1 MEPILR
7 MNFVS
12 HLVRKIRVQ
21 RVGLLLLFVFMALSS
36 QAQNAFITTW
46 ETTEVR
52 ESITIG
58 ALNSV
63 DYTIDWGDGTVE
75 NNRFNTITHVYDN
88 PGVHTVKITGDFKRF
103 YAIQST
109 AEKLRSV
116 EQWGS
121 IAWNSF
127 SSAFSGATNLQINAT
142 DAPDLSGVTS
152 MASMFKDAK
161 TVNADLSGWD
171 VSTVTDMSSVFW
183 GATAFNGDITNWDV
197 SNVTTMARMFL
208 DASSFNRDIGSWDVS
223 SVTDIERMFMG
234 TNSMAFNQDISGWEV
249 GQIQRFNF
257 LFYVEE
263 GTGAFNQN
271 LGSWDIS
278 NMVQANVMFDNTSI
292 SVDNYDAMLI
302 GWSQQDTRTPF
313 VGVGGLKYCSLGEAA
328 RNILIE
334 KGMKFTGDERNDS
347 CPPELAS
354 ATKDSDTQITVT
366 FTENVQTNGGNPTDF
381 TVVDGAANNYPVTAQ
396 ADGTPGDMEIVL
408 TVADL
413 SAAVGDLEVS
423 YTNNNDEIFDT
434 VTGSARSTINPV
446 VINVTPPVMVSGV
459 RDSHTRLTITFDE
472 DIITNEGNPADF
484 AVQDEQNNTYVVIA
498 QQAGDDETELELTV
512 ADFSQAI
519 GKLTVTYTNNNNE
532 ISNLVGVPMAT
543 DAVGI
548 EILDEE
554 APFIIGATKDSDTQ
568 ITLLFSEP
576 VQTNGGNVGDFTVV
590 DGVGTNYTVSAQADG
605 TTMDNAIVLTVADL
619 SAAVGGLTIT
629 YINNN
634 DEISDFGGNVLDTDD
649 TGAHLSIITDP
660 NAFVTAWEAN
670 RDGAR
675 ITINTNTDNGEV
687 YNYTIDWG
695 DGNAPETNQTGTAQH
710 TYTTKGIY
718 TVTITG
724 DFPRIAGANSLLLSI
739 EQWGNNAWTS
749 FEKAFQ
755 GARSMQI
762 NATDVPNLS
771 GVTSTAA
778 MFENCA
784 AFNSDISNWDV
795 SGITDMTGMFR
806 NATTFNQNLT
816 GWDVS
821 SVTNMTS
828 MFEQAYAFNG
838 NISNWNVSNV
848 TDMSRMFNNARA
860 FNSDISQWNVSNLTT
875 MVSMFNYATEF
886 NVDISQWQVGNV
898 TSLRTTFTRAESF
911 NQNIGGWDVSKVT
924 DMSGTFTLATSF
936 NQDISGWDVSAVTD
950 MSSLFSEA
958 TAFNQDIGNWQVGN
972 VTSLNSTFSKAEAF
986 NQDISG
992 WDVSNVTFMSTT
1004 FSDAKSFD
1012 QSLGD
1017 WDITSVTSMNSM
1029 LNNAGLSVAN
1039 YDATLVGWASQDIT
1053 NAPVISAGGLK
1064 YCTAG
1069 EIARDELIGKGWIFF
1084 GDETND
1090 TCFPIVID
1098 ATKDSDTQITVEFSE
1113 NVMSAGGN
1121 PTDFTVIDDANN
1133 NYVVSAQIDDVAG
1146 DAKVVLTVA
1155 DLSAAVGDITVTY
1168 TNNNEEIVGVVN
1180 GPVDSTIRGIVIDIT
1195 PPVMV
1200 SGVRDSNG
1208 QITILFSDVVLT
1220 NEGNPGDFTVV
1231 DEASNVYAVLSQAD
1245 DVANDIRIVLTVSD
1259 LTMAIGSL
1267 TVTYANNND
1276 EIRNTVGSIM
1286 ATDATGIQV
1295 LDETVPLLSSAVKD
1309 SDTQI
1314 TVSFNE
1320 PVQVNGTNPSDFIVT
1335 DGGGNA
1341 FAVTGIADG
1350 TPQDTD
1356 IILTV
1361 ANLSSA
1367 VGGVTVTYTNNNDEV
1382 TDYGNNPLATDET
1395 GAFIS
1400 ILSNATDFVMTW
1412 EVTSDGESIF
1422 IPTTDDNGEV
1432 YNYTIDWG
1440 DGNVDPNQTGNASHS
1455 YTKAGSYQVSI
1466 SGDFPRIYFEKF
1478 NTNNTKIQSVEQWGN
1493 IAWTSFN
1500 KAFHSCLNMQVNAT
1514 DAPGLSGVTDLTNM
1528 FSNCQVMNADL
1539 SHWDV
1544 STITNMQGVFSSARA
1559 FNQDL
1564 SDWDVSNVTNMFQT
1578 FAGATSFNQSL
1589 AAWDI
1594 TNVEQMSQ
1602 FLTNTSV
1609 SIANYDATLVGWAE
1623 QDVKNDVTLGTDLL
1637 YCIAGEIAREKLKQ
1651 RGWFFNGDE
1660 FAFDCSP
1667 IMLSAVKDSD
1677 TQITVTFNE
1686 GVLTNEENPTDFL
1699 VTDDANN
1706 SYAVSAQVA
1715 ASAGSTDIVLTV
1727 ANLAGASGNLTITYT
1742 NNNNELIDAATQTQL
1757 VDTNSVVIDFTP
1769 PVMVSGSRDSNTELT
1784 IRFDDDV
1791 RVAEANPGDFTVKD
1805 EGNNSFAVTGIADG
1819 FADDEEI
1826 ILTVA
1831 DMSLSL
1837 GDLTVTYTNNNNE
1850 VTNLNNVAMASD
1862 AVGLVVADALAP
1874 FMVSATKDSETQ
1886 ITLTF
1891 SEPIKTNGGNPTDFT
1906 VTDGRNNTFA
1916 VSAQADGTA
1925 NDTKLILTVAD
1936 LSGATGGLTITYAN
1950 NNAEISDFADNQLA
1964 TDIAGVHISIFSD
1977 PSAFVT
1983 TWRIEEAGQQIKI
1996 RTNKDNGEVYDYN
2009 VDWGDGRTSSN
2020 LKADATFT
2028 YTHPGTYTVVI
2039 TGEFPRLFLAAIQD
2053 VPQRLMSVEQ
2063 WGTGKWSSFKQAFQE
2078 AHNMQINATDIPDLT
2093 NVVDMSEAFS
2103 GNHSLNYDFAGWD
2116 VSEVKDMSRMFNNC
2130 YSLEGGLSTWNVGDV
2145 TDMRQMLNQTRVFKG
2160 DLSNWNVGNVTDM
2173 QQMFGSSAF
2182 NGDISGWDVSKVTN
2196 MSLMF
2201 IASDFNG
2208 DISGWNVSA
2217 VEDMR
2222 SMFAA
2227 NSAFSGDLSGWDVS
2241 SVTDMSSMF
2250 SLAESFNS
2258 DLSDWNVSNVTKM
2271 NSMFR
2276 DAISFNG
2283 DVSTWNVSNVIQ
2295 FYDMFNN
2302 ARAFNQDVS
2311 GWDVSNSTR
2320 FERMFLAAGVFD
2332 QNLGDW
2338 DITGANAMT
2347 AMLDNSNLSIDNY
2360 TATLIGWAAQ
2370 EVRRGTSIGAQ
2381 GLVYCN
2387 AGQEARDI
2395 LTGGDNVW
2403 RITGDA
2409 RADICPPELIG
2420 AEKVS
2425 DTEITVIFSDPVQ
2438 TNGGNPTDFTVVD
2451 GAGNN
2456 IAVTAQVDGAADD
2469 TEIELTVADLSTAL
2483 GDLTVTYTNNNNEIS
2498 DASGTFIAES
2508 SGPVTIDLDATAPE
2522 MQSASIDSDT
2532 EVTVTFTEAIQTNET
2547 NPGDFTVTDG
2557 NGTNYPVSAQIDG
2570 TAFDNKIMLTV
2581 ADISGAVDGLTITYT
2596 NNNDEI
2602 RDFGGNVLDT
2612 DGTGVAIVSDA
2623 TPPTVAITSTANDP
2637 TSGAFDITVT
2647 FSEDVTGFDLSD
2659 LTVGNGTAGNFAGSG
2674 AVYTATITPSTEGA
2688 VTVDVAAA
2696 VAQDLAGND
2705 NTAASQ
2711 FGIENDETVPTV
2723 TITSAAN
2730 DPTGSSF
2737 DITVTFSE
2745 DVTGFDL
2752 SDLTVG
2758 NGAAGNF
2765 AGSGAVYTATITP
2778 SADGTVTVDVA
2789 AAAAQDLAGNDN
2801 TAATQFSIQADVTAP
2816 AAPVITGISDDTGS
2830 DNTDGVTSDNTLSF
2844 SGTAEANTTVEVF
2857 IDAGSI
2863 GTTTADGSGNWTYDH
2878 SAITLSD
2885 GDYSVTAKSTD
2896 AVGNTSST
2904 STSLALTVDT
2914 VLPINPLLGSIS
2926 DDNGISSSD
2935 IITNDPTL
2943 VFSGTAEPFATITLG
2958 SGPFTLLTTTA
2969 DANGDWV
2976 GDATFRSFTNSI
2988 NLFITATDAAG
2999 NISPNSNTFLIGIDT
3014 VVPTVQSIS
3023 RANANP
3029 TSASS
3034 VDFTVTFS
3042 EEVHGLT
3049 TSNFSLALTGTQN
3062 ANIASLSA
3070 DSGTSISVTIDNISG
3085 EGSFGLNLSDITGI
3099 TDVAGNA
3106 LSGTFTGEVY
3116 NTNFTPTDI
3125 NLSASSIL
3133 ENNAIDDVVAM
3144 LSTTDADA
3152 GDSHTYS
3159 LVAGTGDT
3167 DNASFSI
3174 VGDELRAAEEFDLET
3189 KSSYDIRIQTDDGR
3203 GGTFEEA
3210 FTITIDNV
3218 PEADLRITGNND
3230 IPATPLG
3237 ITTTFDITIH
3247 NDGDAIL
3254 TVGSI
3259 LYPTAFGGPVS
3270 GISIAAGASQ
3280 VVTMTFTPTVA
3291 QLYTGDITIVTN
3303 GGTGTVSVSADGAV
3317 ITSIDNG
3324 LLKAEAISV
3333 YPNPASDIITIDLS
3347 GYHGRALDIQLY
3359 DISGTKAFG
3368 ISNYQDASLKLDVSR
3383 YHNGIYLVQF
3393 TDGKSTVQKKIMI
3406 RK

>member
-21 RVGLLLLFVFMALSS
+21 RAGLLLLFVFMALSS

-52 ESITIG
+52 EAIEVG
-58 ALNSV
+58 ALFSNN
-63 DYTIDWGDGTVE
+63 YTIDWGDGAVE
-75 NNRFNTITHVYDN
+75 TGRSNNATHVYEN
-88 PGVHTVKITGDFKRF
+88 PGVHTVTITGDFKRF
-103 YAIQST
+103 SANRGT

-116 EQWGS
+116 EQWGT
-121 IAWNSF
+121 IAWSSF
-127 SSAFSGATNLQINAT
+127 ESAFNGAVNFQLNAT

-152 MASMFKDAK
+152 MRMMFAGA
-161 TVNADLSGWD
+161 TTFNADLSGWD
-171 VSTVTDMSSVFW
+171 VSTITNMSFMFW
-183 GATAFNGDITNWDV
+183 GATSFNGDITNWNV
-197 SNVTTMARMFL
+197 SNVTTMSWMFR

-249 GQIQRFNF
+249 GQISRFNN
-257 LFYVEE
+257 LFQVEE
-263 GTGAFNQN
+263 GTHAFNQN
-271 LGSWDIS
+271 LGAWDIS
-278 NMVQANVMFDNTSI
+278 NMVQASAMFNNTSI

-302 GWSQQDTRTPF
+302 GWAQQDTRTPF
-313 VGVGGLKYCSLGEAA
+313 VGVDGLKYCSLGEAA
-328 RNILIE
+328 RNILLE
-334 KGMKFTGDERNDS
+334 KGMNFIGDERNDS

-366 FTENVQTNGGNPTDF
+366 FTENVQTNAGNPTDF
-381 TVVDGAANNYPVTAQ
+381 TVADGAANNYPVTAQ
-396 ADGTPGDMEIVL
+396 ADGTAGDMEIVL

-413 SAAVGDLEVS
+413 SGATGDLEVS
-423 YTNNNDEIFDT
+423 YTNNNDEIFST
-434 VTGSARSTINPV
+434 TTGSARSTINPV
-446 VINVTPPVMVSGV
+446 IINITPPVMVSGV
-459 RDSHTRLTITFDE
+459 RDSYTRLTITFDE
-472 DIITNEGNPADF
+472 DIITQEGNPTDF
-484 AVQDEQNNTYVVIA
+484 AVQDEQNNTYVVSA

-532 ISNLVGVPMAT
+532 ISNLVGVPMPT

-576 VQTNGGNVGDFTVV
+576 VQTNGGNAGDFTVV
-590 DGVGTNYTVSAQADG
+590 DGVGTNYNVSAQADG
-605 TTMDNAIVLTVADL
+605 TAFDNGIVLTVANL
-619 SAAVGGLTIT
+619 SGASGGLTIT
-629 YINNN
+629 YANNN
-634 DEISDFGGNVLDTDD
+634 DEITDFGGNVLDTDD
-649 TGAHLSIITDP
+649 TGTHLSIITDP
-660 NAFVTAWEAN
+660 NAFVTSWEAN

-675 ITINTNTDNGEV
+675 ITILTNTDNGEV

-695 DGNAPETNQTGTAQH
+695 DGSAAETNQAGDAQH
-710 TYTTKGIY
+710 TYATRGIY

-724 DFPRIAGANSLLLSI
+724 DFPRMGGANRFLLSV
-739 EQWGNNAWTS
+739 EQWGNIAWTS
-749 FEKAFQ
+749 FEEAFRNAS
-755 GARSMQI
+755 GMQI
-762 NATDVPNLS
+762 NATDAPDLS
-771 GVTSTAA
+771 GVTSMVSAFEGCTALNA
-778 MFENCA
+778 DLNHWDVSTVTDMTSTFKRAA
-784 AFNSDISNWDV
+784 AFNQD
-795 SGITDMTGMFR
+795 
-806 NATTFNQNLT
+806 LT

-821 SVTNMTS
+821 NVTNMTS
-828 MFEQAYAFNG
+828 MFDQASAFNG
-838 NISNWNVSNV
+838 DISNWNVANV
-848 TDMSRMFNNARA
+848 TDMSSMFSSATA
-860 FNSDISQWNVSNLTT
+860 FNSDISTWNVSSLTN
-875 MVSMFNYATEF
+875 MFQMFRFASVF
-886 NVDISQWQVGNV
+886 NVDISQWNISNV
-898 TSLRTTFTRAESF
+898 TSLRWTFVSALSF
-911 NQNIGGWDVSKVT
+911 NQDISSWDVSNVT
-924 DMSGTFTLATSF
+924 NMSGTFNKATSF
-936 NQDISGWDVSAVTD
+936 NQDIGGWNVSAVTD
-950 MSSLFSEA
+950 MSSMFNEA
-958 TAFNQDIGNWQVGN
+958 TTFNQDIGNWQTGN
-972 VTSLNSTFSKAEAF
+972 VTTLANMFTKAEAF
-986 NQDISG
+986 NQDLSA
-992 WDVSNVTFMSTT
+992 WDISNVTSLATM
-1004 FSDAKSFD
+1004 FSDATAFD

-1039 YDATLVGWASQDIT
+1039 YDATLVGWADQDIT
-1053 NAPVISAGGLK
+1053 NSPVVSAGGLK
-1064 YCTAG
+1064 FCTAG

-1155 DLSAAVGDITVTY
+1155 DLSAAVGDITVSY

-1200 SGVRDSNG
+1200 SGVRDSNS

-1220 NEGNPGDFTVV
+1220 NESNPGDFTVT
-1231 DEASNVYAVLSQAD
+1231 DEASNVYPVLSQID
-1245 DVANDIRIVLTVSD
+1245 GVANDIRIVLTVSD

-1267 TVTYANNND
+1267 TVTYTNNND
-1276 EIRNTVGSIM
+1276 EISNTLGSIM

-1320 PVQVNGTNPSDFIVT
+1320 PVQVNGTNPSDFTVT
-1335 DGGGNA
+1335 DGGGNT

-1361 ANLSSA
+1361 ANLSTA

-1395 GAFIS
+1395 GVFIS
-1400 ILSNATDFVMTW
+1400 ILSNATDFVTTW
-1412 EVTSDGESIF
+1412 EVTSDGEEIT
-1422 IPTTDDNGEV
+1422 IPTTDINGEV

-1440 DGNVDPNQTGNASHS
+1440 DGNVDTNQTGDADHT
-1455 YTKAGSYQVSI
+1455 YTTAGKYMVSI
-1466 SGDFPRIYFEKF
+1466 SGDFPRIYFERF
-1478 NTNNTKIQSVEQWGN
+1478 RTNNRKILSVEQWGN
-1493 IAWTSFN
+1493 MSWTSFN
-1500 KAFHSCLNMQVNAT
+1500 KAFKSCQNMEVNAT
-1514 DAPGLSGVTDLTNM
+1514 DAPDLSGVTDLTEM
-1528 FSNCQVMNADL
+1528 FSGCHAMNADL

-1544 STITNMQGVFSSARA
+1544 STITNMQGTLSSARA

-1602 FLTNTSV
+1602 FLTNTSM

-1667 IMLSAVKDSD
+1667 IMLRAVKDSD

-1686 GVLTNEENPTDFL
+1686 GVLTNEGNPSDFV

-1706 SYAVSAQVA
+1706 SYTVSAQVA
-1715 ASAGSTDIVLTV
+1715 ASAGSTDVVLTV
-1727 ANLAGASGNLTITYT
+1727 ANLAGATGNLTVTYT
-1742 NNNNELIDAATQTQL
+1742 NNNNELIDATTQTQL

-1769 PVMVSGSRDSNTELT
+1769 PVMISGTRDSNTQLT
-1784 IRFDDDV
+1784 IRYDDDV
-1791 RVAEANPGDFTVKD
+1791 QVAGANPGDFTVKD
-1805 EGNNSFAVTGIADG
+1805 EANNSYTVTGIDDG

-1826 ILTVA
+1826 ILTVS
-1831 DMSLSL
+1831 DMSLSI
-1837 GDLTVTYTNNNNE
+1837 GDLTVTYVNNNNE
-1850 VTNLNNVAMASD
+1850 VTNLNNVAMATD
-1862 AVGLVVADALAP
+1862 AAGLVLVDGLAP
-1874 FMVSATKDSETQ
+1874 FMVSAEKDNNTR
-1886 ITLTF
+1886 ITVTF
-1891 SEPIKTNGGNPTDFT
+1891 SEPVQTNGGNPTDFT
-1906 VTDGRNNTFA
+1906 VTDGAGNTYA

-1925 NDTKLILTVAD
+1925 NDKELILTVAD
-1936 LSGATGGLTITYAN
+1936 LSAATGGLTITYVN
-1950 NNAEISDFADNQLA
+1950 NNAEVSDFAGNELE
-1964 TDIAGVHISIFSD
+1964 TDEAGVHISIFSD

-1983 TWRIEEAGQQIKI
+1983 TWRTDEERQKVEIL
-1996 RTNKDNGEVYDYN
+1996 TNDDNGEVYNYT
-2009 VDWGDGRTSSN
+2009 VDWGDGRVDTNEDGDVSH
-2020 LKADATFT
+2020 T
-2028 YTHPGTYTVVI
+2028 YANAGTYTVII
-2039 TGEFPRLFLAAIQD
+2039 TGDFPRIYLAARADI
-2053 VPQRLMSVEQ
+2053 PQRLMTVEQ
-2063 WGTGKWSSFKQAFQE
+2063 WGTGKWSSFNKAFQE
-2078 AHNMQINATDIPDLT
+2078 AHNMQITATDVPDLSL
-2093 NVVDMSEAFS
+2093 VVDMSEMFS
-2103 GNHSLNYDFAGWD
+2103 GAWSLNYDFVGWD

-2130 YSLEGGLSTWNVGDV
+2130 YSLEGGLGTWNVGDV

-2201 IASDFNG
+2201 IASDFDG

-2227 NSAFSGDLSGWDVS
+2227 NGAFSGDLSGWDVS
-2241 SVTDMSSMF
+2241 SVTDMSTMF

-2258 DLSDWNVSNVTKM
+2258 DLSGWNVSNVTDM
-2271 NSMFR
+2271 NGMFK
-2276 DAISFNG
+2276 DAMSFNG
-2283 DVSTWNVSNVIQ
+2283 DVSTWNVGNVTQ

-2311 GWDVSNSTR
+2311 SWDVSNSTR
-2320 FERMFLAAGVFD
+2320 FERMFSAAGSFD

-2425 DTEITVIFSDPVQ
+2425 DTEITAIFSDPVQ

-2456 IAVTAQVDGAADD
+2456 IAVTAQVDGTAGD

-2765 AGSGAVYTATITP
+2765 VGSGAVYTATITP

-2801 TAATQFSIQADVTAP
+2801 TAATQFNIQADVTAP
-2816 AAPVITGISDDTGS
+2816 AAPVITGISDDSGT
-2830 DNTDGVTSDNTLSF
+2830 DNTDGITNDNTLSF
-2844 SGTAEANTTVEVF
+2844 SGTAEVNATVEVF
-2857 IDAGSI
+2857 VDAGSI
-2863 GTTTADGSGNWTYDH
+2863 GTTTADGSGNWTLDH
-2878 SAITLSD
+2878 SGTVLSD
-2885 GDYSVTAKSTD
+2885 ADYSVTATASD
-2896 AVGNTSST
+2896 AVANTSALSAVFT
-2904 STSLALTVDT
+2904 LTVDT
-2914 VLPINPLLGSIS
+2914 VVPASPLLSSIS
-2926 DDNGISSSD
+2926 DDNGISSTD

-2943 VFSGTAEPFATITLG
+2943 VYTGTAEPFATVIIG
-2958 SGPFTLLTTTA
+2958 AGPFTLQTTTA

-2976 GDATFRSFTNSI
+2976 ADVTFRPFSSSI
-2988 NLFITATDAAG
+2988 TIFITATDAAG
-2999 NISPNSNTFLIGIDT
+2999 NSSANTNTFLITIDT
-3014 VVPTVQSIS
+3014 IIPTVQSIS
-3023 RANANP
+3023 RADANP

-3099 TDVAGNA
+3099 TDVAGNV

-3125 NLSASSIL
+3125 SLSASSIL

-3159 LVAGTGDT
+3159 LVAGTRDT

-3270 GISIAAGASQ
+3270 GISIAAGTSQ

-3359 DISGTKAFG
+3359 DMSGTKAFG